1 MCADGKS
8 RAAPNGDKASQIN
21 EDENRDKYGENAQD
35 GQMIGNE
42 SQKVAKL
49 SKS

>member
-1 MCADGKS
+1 MK
-8 RAAPNGDKASQIN
+8 
-21 EDENRDKYGENAQD
+21 NRDKYGENAQD

-49 SKS
+49 SKM